1 VSRGLFSAVAKKPAL
16 RRIDGRLSCALWR
29 CAVAAFPHH
38 CAVTASAEP
47 FNDIQLAS
55 DGLAIRRS
63 APPLQFEGPGDRWS
77 PESVLV
83 AAVADCF
90 VLTFRATARAA
101 RLPWTSLDCAVTGT
115 LDRVDRV
122 TQFTEFEVIARL
134 KVPLGVDLEQALRAL
149 EKAKREC
156 LISNSLKASF
166 HLDSQIEVA
175 DPAVLRAAG

>member
-1 VSRGLFSAVAKKPAL
+1 MHP
-16 RRIDGRLSCALWR
+16 
-29 CAVAAFPHH
+29 FPHH
-38 CAVTASAEP
+38 YAVTASAPPAGE
-47 FNDIQLAS
+47 IQLIG
-55 DGLAIRRS
+55 DRLPVLRS
-63 APPLQFEGPGDRWS
+63 APPSQFDGPGDRWS
-77 PESVLV
+77 PESLLV

-90 VLTFRATARAA
+90 VLTFRAIARAA
-101 RLPWTSLDCAVTGT
+101 KLPWMSLDCVVTGT

-134 KVPLGVDLEQALRAL
+134 KVPLGVELEQALRAL

-175 DPAVLRAAG
+175 DRAVLPAAG

>member
-1 VSRGLFSAVAKKPAL
+1 MHT
-16 RRIDGRLSCALWR
+16 
-29 CAVAAFPHH
+29 FPHH
-38 CAVTASAEP
+38 YVVTASAPPAGE
-47 FNDIQLAS
+47 IQLIG
-55 DGLAIRRS
+55 DRLPVLRS
-63 APPLQFEGPGDRWS
+63 APPPQFDGPGDRWS
-77 PESVLV
+77 PESLLV

-90 VLTFRATARAA
+90 VLTFRAIARAA
-101 RLPWTSLDCAVTGT
+101 KLPWMSLDCAVTGT

-134 KVPLGVDLEQALRAL
+134 QVPLGVELEQALRAL

-175 DPAVLRAAG
+175 DRAVLPAAG